1 MAAIAPLATYRYQA
15 PSCLLRVT
23 GQLSA
28 LSQLTSPPV
37 ITGLRFD
44 LQIWS
49 DEDRES
55 MVDHFPLLDLRGEQT
70 QLLEL
75 SNQVQNYVQGHLQGQ
90 TASPVSAAAWITL
103 TGLGLTRH
111 ALRIHRPEPRVVIL
125 STLQLADLADVL
137 EQMDSQI
144 QVKLGEKSPSVRL
157 PAWPGLWI
165 GSVAAVLVAAVL
177 GNQWLLWN
185 PPVVVRSPQP
195 MAPEAATPPRLSHQP
210 EPSRPV
216 ASAPRPPLPRSSP
229 PSPVNRQLPQTVR
242 GAAGKSAVSKTP
254 DSPPILTPPT
264 PVSPATRPQENRESH
279 NQGSPPPLSARIT
292 ASQTGPP
299 VRAGLELLRQALQA
313 GWTVPAQLAESLPY
327 QVTLTADGTV
337 ITVQPLTSLARDYQ
351 AQTGLPL
358 VNQMISGLSLRQ
370 RTTVEVVYLLDGSV
384 RVVPQPQPQ
393 AP

>member
-1 MAAIAPLATYRYQA
+1 
-15 PSCLLRVT
+15 
-23 GQLSA
+23 
-28 LSQLTSPPV
+28 
-37 ITGLRFD
+37 
-44 LQIWS
+44 
-49 DEDRES
+49 

-157 PAWPGLWI
+157 PAWPSLWI

-195 MAPEAATPPRLSHQP
+195 MAPEAATPPDYPISQSHRGQLLQP
-210 EPSRPV
+210 QDRYCL
-216 ASAPRPPLPRSSP
+216 APAPLPRLI
-229 PSPVNRQLPQTVR
+229 VNCPKLL
-242 GAAGKSAVSKTP
+242 G
-254 DSPPILTPPT
+254 
-264 PVSPATRPQENRESH
+264 
-279 NQGSPPPLSARIT
+279 
-292 ASQTGPP
+292 
-299 VRAGLELLRQALQA
+299 GLLAK
-313 GWTVPAQLAESLPY
+313 AQLAK
-327 QVTLTADGTV
+327 
-337 ITVQPLTSLARDYQ
+337 
-351 AQTGLPL
+351 
-358 VNQMISGLSLRQ
+358 
-370 RTTVEVVYLLDGSV
+370 
-384 RVVPQPQPQ
+384 PQIPPS
-393 AP
+393 